1 MKQLVISLSLVL
13 CAGAAIGYAQA
24 PSNSHTQQSTTPK
37 MKIKM
42 VPIRNHPVDAGK
54 EMYSSYCAPCHGE
67 NGKGYGPAAPALKK
81 AVPDLTSLS
90 ARNDGQYPKH
100 LVFTLLSQHS
110 ALHPQVDSDMPDWY
124 RAFVS
129 LDRSCPVK
137 SEMRARSIDR
147 YVKTLQLR

>member
-1 MKQLVISLSLVL
+1 MKQLVVSLSLVL

-24 PSNSHTQQSTTPK
+24 PVNSHTQQSTTPK
-37 MKIKM
+37 IKM
-42 VPIRNHPVDAGK
+42 VPITNHPVDAGK

-67 NGKGYGPAAPALKK
+67 DGKGYGPAAPALKK

-110 ALHPQVDSDMPDWY
+110 ALHPKVDSDMPDWY
-124 RAFVS
+124 RAFAS

-137 SEMRARSIDR
+137 SDMRARSIDR
-147 YVKTLQLR
+147 HVKTLQLK